1 MGVTLEF
8 QARDMIQGTKLNDAT
23 QLFVGMW
30 VCDWKIED
38 KILKLTKQ
46 LKFRQ
51 ANWTNEKYVRA
62 YWWIK
67 MYWYL
72 MKANKNKRSR
82 RLLV

>member
-51 ANWTNEKYVRA
+51 ANWTND
-62 YWWIK
+62 
-67 MYWYL
+67 
-72 MKANKNKRSR
+72 KNTSNIVNWNV
-82 RLLV
+82 LVVNESE